1 VCPNT
6 GWMALIAYPQS
17 HRGGIRVRLEV
28 VKKRGLAWR
37 VTVLAL
43 ATAAGVVIGLSI
55 VPWSAGGKPEATSSM
70 VGGPFPSWLWPT
82 MTITILSL
90 IWVFLARRLVI
101 KPMRDRRSYRRT
113 SHHESGP
120 TGTGTELAEGWYE
133 DPYRVHEY
141 RWFSVGKPS
150 SLVRDGLTES
160 NDLPPDEP
168 YAGVLVPESGGANS
182 GATGADFRRAGDGLK
197 PDNWDVAVDASTW
210 FPTN

>member
-1 VCPNT
+1 
-6 GWMALIAYPQS
+6 
-17 HRGGIRVRLEV
+17 
-28 VKKRGLAWR
+28 VKKQGLAWR
-37 VTVLAL
+37 VTVLAVV
-43 ATAAGVVIGLSI
+43 TAAGVVIGLSI
-55 VPWSAGGKPEATSSM
+55 VPWAGGGKARTPYYM
-70 VGGPFPSWLWPT
+70 INGGPFPSWLWPT

-101 KPMRDRRSYRRT
+101 KPMRDRRSYGRT
-113 SHHESGP
+113 SHHEPGP

-150 SLVRDGLTES
+150 NLVRDGLTES
-160 NDLPPDEP
+160 NDPSPDEP
-168 YAGVLVPESGGANS
+168 YAGVLVSESGGAKS
-182 GATGADFRRAGDGLK
+182 GATGVDFRRAGDGRK